1 MERVFKELPAF
12 DLLKGIIGNLIVLV
26 MYYNISRIRLGEGK
40 PGYIDLGIKNDII
53 DLEVAVTLKQTK
65 LWTKDFIILS
75 STSFFISLV
84 YFLLMTTLAVYA
96 IGQFNASESMAGLAA
111 SIFVIGAVCSRLFT
125 GRYIETIGRK
135 KVLYGGVLLFFVATL
150 FYFIVT
156 NIYLLLLVRFIHGTA
171 FGISTTALATIV
183 MDIIPKERRGE
194 GVGYFSLSNTLA
206 TSIGPFLGLYIS
218 QHGDFS
224 TIFIVCSILGMI
236 NVIISLF
243 SKVPPAAVS
252 DDPHGSSKG
261 FKLSSFFEKK
271 AVPISLM
278 ITIMGFVYSGILS
291 FITAYATEIHLI
303 EAASFFFLVY
313 SIVLL
318 ISRPF
323 TGKLL
328 DKKGDNFVI
337 YPAIISFAIGL
348 LILSQ
353 SYNSFAF
360 LLASVF
366 IALGFGTMQSCFQV
380 IAVKESPPNRI
391 GLATSTFLICM
402 DLGVGIGP
410 FLLGSMIP
418 LLGFRGLYLTSAI
431 VVILCIF
438 LYFTL
443 HGKKPGAKQKMYSKA
458 S

>member
-1 MERVFKELPAF
+1 M
-12 DLLKGIIGNLIVLV
+12 
-26 MYYNISRIRLGEGK
+26 NINTE
-40 PGYIDLGIKNDII
+40 
-53 DLEVAVTLKQTK
+53 LEVVTLKQTK
-65 LWTKDFIILS
+65 LWTKDFIIMS

-96 IGQFNASESMAGLAA
+96 IQQFSASESMAGLAA
-111 SIFVIGAVCSRLFT
+111 SIFVIGAVFSRLFT
-125 GRYIETIGRK
+125 GKYIETIGRK
-135 KVLYGGVLLFFVATL
+135 KVLFAGLLLFLAATL
-150 FYFIVT
+150 LYFTIT
-156 NIYLLLLVRFIHGTA
+156 NMYLLLLVRFIHGAA
-171 FGISTTALATIV
+171 FGVSTTALATIV

-194 GVGYFSLSNTLA
+194 GTSYFSLNITLA
-206 TSIGPFLGLYIS
+206 TSIGPFLGLYLS
-218 QHGDFS
+218 QHADFS
-224 TIFIVCSILGMI
+224 MIFIVCTLLSMI
-236 NVIISLF
+236 SVIISLF
-243 SKVPPAAVS
+243 LKIPRSAMT
-252 DDPHGSSKG
+252 DDQRNSLKG

-278 ITIMGFVYSGILS
+278 ITIMGFAYSGVLS
-291 FITAYATEIHLI
+291 FITAYATEINLI

-337 YPAIISFAIGL
+337 YPAIISLAMGL

-353 SYNSFAF
+353 SYNSFTL

-366 IALGFGTMQSCFQV
+366 IALGFGTMQSCFQA
-380 IAVKESPPNRI
+380 IAIKESPQHRV

-410 FLLGSMIP
+410 FLLGSIIP
-418 LLGFRGLYLTSAI
+418 MFGFRGLYLTLAI
-431 VVILCIF
+431 VVFLSIF
-438 LYFTL
+438 LYFAL
-443 HGKKPGAKQKMYSKA
+443 HGKKAANQKLYSQA

>member
-1 MERVFKELPAF
+1 MNINTEL
-12 DLLKGIIGNLIVLV
+12 
-26 MYYNISRIRLGEGK
+26 E
-40 PGYIDLGIKNDII
+40 
-53 DLEVAVTLKQTK
+53 AVTLKQSK
-65 LWTKDFIILS
+65 LWTKDFIIMS

-96 IGQFNASESMAGLAA
+96 IQQFSASESMAGLAA
-111 SIFVIGAVCSRLFT
+111 SIFVIGAVFSRLFT

-135 KVLYGGVLLFFVATL
+135 KVLFTGLLLFLAATL
-150 FYFIVT
+150 LYFTIT
-156 NIYLLLLVRFIHGTA
+156 NMYLLLLVRFIHGAA

-183 MDIIPKERRGE
+183 MDIIPTERRGE
-194 GVGYFSLSNTLA
+194 GTSYFSLNITLA
-206 TSIGPFLGLYIS
+206 TSVGPFLGLYLS
-218 QHGDFS
+218 QHADFS
-224 TIFIVCSILGMI
+224 MIFIVCTLLSMI
-236 NVIISLF
+236 SLIISLF
-243 SKVPPAAVS
+243 SKIPRSAIT
-252 DDPHGSSKG
+252 DDQRNSLKG

-278 ITIMGFVYSGILS
+278 ITIMGFAYSGVLS
-291 FITAYATEIHLI
+291 FITAYATEINLI

-337 YPAIISFAIGL
+337 YPAIISLAIGL

-353 SYNSFAF
+353 SYNSFTL

-366 IALGFGTMQSCFQV
+366 IALGFGTMQSCFQA
-380 IAVKESPPNRI
+380 IAIKESPQHRV

-410 FLLGSMIP
+410 FLLGSIIP
-418 LLGFRGLYLTSAI
+418 MFGFRGLYLTLAI
-431 VVILCIF
+431 VVFLSIL
-438 LYFTL
+438 LYFSL
-443 HGKKPGAKQKMYSKA
+443 HGKKAAKQKLYSQA

>member
-1 MERVFKELPAF
+1 M
-12 DLLKGIIGNLIVLV
+12 
-26 MYYNISRIRLGEGK
+26 NINTE
-40 PGYIDLGIKNDII
+40 
-53 DLEVAVTLKQTK
+53 LEVVTLKQTK
-65 LWTKDFIILS
+65 LWTKDFIIMS

-96 IGQFNASESMAGLAA
+96 IQQFSASESMAGLAA
-111 SIFVIGAVCSRLFT
+111 SIFVIGAVFSRLFT
-125 GRYIETIGRK
+125 GKYIETIGRK
-135 KVLYGGVLLFFVATL
+135 KVLFAGLLLFLAATL
-150 FYFIVT
+150 LYFTIT
-156 NIYLLLLVRFIHGTA
+156 NMYLLLLVRFIHGAA
-171 FGISTTALATIV
+171 FGVSTTALATIV
-183 MDIIPKERRGE
+183 MDIIPTERRGE
-194 GVGYFSLSNTLA
+194 GTSYFSLNITLA
-206 TSIGPFLGLYIS
+206 TSIGPFLGLYLS
-218 QHGDFS
+218 QHADFS
-224 TIFIVCSILGMI
+224 MIFIVCTLLSMI
-236 NVIISLF
+236 SVIISLF
-243 SKVPPAAVS
+243 LKIPRSAMT
-252 DDPHGSSKG
+252 DDQRNSLKG

-278 ITIMGFVYSGILS
+278 ITIMGFAYSGVLS
-291 FITAYATEIHLI
+291 FITAYATEINLI

-337 YPAIISFAIGL
+337 YPAIISLAMGL

-353 SYNSFAF
+353 SYNSFTL

-366 IALGFGTMQSCFQV
+366 IALGFGTMQSCFQA
-380 IAVKESPPNRI
+380 IAIKESPQHRV

-410 FLLGSMIP
+410 FLLGSIIP
-418 LLGFRGLYLTSAI
+418 MFGFRGLYLTLAI
-431 VVILCIF
+431 VVFLSIF
-438 LYFTL
+438 LYFAL
-443 HGKKPGAKQKMYSKA
+443 HGKKTANQKLYSQA

>member
-1 MERVFKELPAF
+1 M
-12 DLLKGIIGNLIVLV
+12 
-26 MYYNISRIRLGEGK
+26 
-40 PGYIDLGIKNDII
+40 
-53 DLEVAVTLKQTK
+53 
-65 LWTKDFIILS
+65 S

-96 IGQFNASESMAGLAA
+96 IQQFSASESMAGLAA
-111 SIFVIGAVCSRLFT
+111 SIFVIGAVFSRLFT

-135 KVLYGGVLLFFVATL
+135 KVLFTGLLLFLAATL
-150 FYFIVT
+150 LYFTIT
-156 NIYLLLLVRFIHGTA
+156 NMYLLLLVRFIHGAA

-183 MDIIPKERRGE
+183 MDIIPTERRGE
-194 GVGYFSLSNTLA
+194 GTSYFSLNITLA
-206 TSIGPFLGLYIS
+206 TSVGPFLGLYLS
-218 QHGDFS
+218 QHADFS
-224 TIFIVCSILGMI
+224 MIFIVCTLLSMI
-236 NVIISLF
+236 SLIISLF
-243 SKVPPAAVS
+243 SKIPRSAIT
-252 DDPHGSSKG
+252 DDQRNSLKG

-278 ITIMGFVYSGILS
+278 ITIMGFAYSGVLS
-291 FITAYATEIHLI
+291 FITAYATEINLI

-337 YPAIISFAIGL
+337 YPAIISLAIGL

-353 SYNSFAF
+353 SYNSFTL

-366 IALGFGTMQSCFQV
+366 IALGFGTMQSCFQA
-380 IAVKESPPNRI
+380 IAIKESPQHRV

-410 FLLGSMIP
+410 FLLGSIIP
-418 LLGFRGLYLTSAI
+418 MFGFRGLYLTLAI
-431 VVILCIF
+431 VVFLSIL
-438 LYFTL
+438 LYFSL
-443 HGKKPGAKQKMYSKA
+443 HGKKAAKQKLYSQA

>member
-1 MERVFKELPAF
+1 MNINTEL
-12 DLLKGIIGNLIVLV
+12 
-26 MYYNISRIRLGEGK
+26 E
-40 PGYIDLGIKNDII
+40 
-53 DLEVAVTLKQTK
+53 AVTLKQSK
-65 LWTKDFIILS
+65 LWTKDFIIMS

-96 IGQFNASESMAGLAA
+96 IQQFSASESMAGLAA
-111 SIFVIGAVCSRLFT
+111 SIFVIGAVFSRLFT

-135 KVLYGGVLLFFVATL
+135 KVLFTGLLLFLAATL
-150 FYFIVT
+150 LYFTIT
-156 NIYLLLLVRFIHGTA
+156 NMYLLLLVRFIHGAA

-183 MDIIPKERRGE
+183 MDIIPTERRGE
-194 GVGYFSLSNTLA
+194 GTSYFSLNITLA
-206 TSIGPFLGLYIS
+206 TSIGPFLGLYLS
-218 QHGDFS
+218 QHADFS
-224 TIFIVCSILGMI
+224 MIFIVCTVLSMI
-236 NVIISLF
+236 SVIISLF
-243 SKVPPAAVS
+243 SKIPRSAMT
-252 DDPHGSSKG
+252 DDQRNSLKG
-261 FKLSSFFEKK
+261 FKLSSFLEIK

-278 ITIMGFVYSGILS
+278 ITIMGFAYSGVLS
-291 FITAYATEIHLI
+291 FITAYATEINLI

-337 YPAIISFAIGL
+337 YPAIISLAIGL

-353 SYNSFAF
+353 SYNSFTL

-366 IALGFGTMQSCFQV
+366 IALGFGTMQSCFQA
-380 IAVKESPPNRI
+380 IAIKESPQHRI

-410 FLLGSMIP
+410 FLLGSIIP
-418 LLGFRGLYLTSAI
+418 MFGFRGLYLTLAI
-431 VVILCIF
+431 VVFLSIL
-438 LYFTL
+438 LYFSL
-443 HGKKPGAKQKMYSKA
+443 HGKKVAKQKLYSQA

>member
-1 MERVFKELPAF
+1 MNINTEL
-12 DLLKGIIGNLIVLV
+12 
-26 MYYNISRIRLGEGK
+26 E
-40 PGYIDLGIKNDII
+40 
-53 DLEVAVTLKQTK
+53 AVTLKQSK
-65 LWTKDFIILS
+65 LWTKDFIIMS

-96 IGQFNASESMAGLAA
+96 IQQFSASESMAGLAA
-111 SIFVIGAVCSRLFT
+111 SIFVIGAVFSRLFT
-125 GRYIETIGRK
+125 GRYIEIIGRK
-135 KVLYGGVLLFFVATL
+135 KVLFTGLLLFLAATL
-150 FYFIVT
+150 LYFTIT
-156 NIYLLLLVRFIHGTA
+156 NMYLLLLVRFIHGAA

-183 MDIIPKERRGE
+183 MDIIPTERRGE
-194 GVGYFSLSNTLA
+194 GTSYFSLNITLA
-206 TSIGPFLGLYIS
+206 TSIGPFLGLYLS
-218 QHGDFS
+218 QHADFS
-224 TIFIVCSILGMI
+224 MIFIVCTVLSMI
-236 NVIISLF
+236 SVIISLF
-243 SKVPPAAVS
+243 SKIPRSAMT
-252 DDPHGSSKG
+252 DDQRNSLKG
-261 FKLSSFFEKK
+261 FKLSSFLEKK

-278 ITIMGFVYSGILS
+278 ITIMGFAYSGVLS
-291 FITAYATEIHLI
+291 FITAYATEINLI

-337 YPAIISFAIGL
+337 YPAIISLAIGL

-353 SYNSFAF
+353 SYNSFTL

-366 IALGFGTMQSCFQV
+366 IALGFGTMQSCFQA
-380 IAVKESPPNRI
+380 IAIKESPQHRV

-410 FLLGSMIP
+410 FLLGSIIP
-418 LLGFRGLYLTSAI
+418 MFGFRGLYLTLAI
-431 VVILCIF
+431 VVFLSIL
-438 LYFTL
+438 LYFSL
-443 HGKKPGAKQKMYSKA
+443 HGKKATKHKLYSQA

>member
-1 MERVFKELPAF
+1 M
-12 DLLKGIIGNLIVLV
+12 
-26 MYYNISRIRLGEGK
+26 NINTE
-40 PGYIDLGIKNDII
+40 
-53 DLEVAVTLKQTK
+53 LEVVTLKQTK
-65 LWTKDFIILS
+65 LWTKDFIIMS

-96 IGQFNASESMAGLAA
+96 IQQFSASESMAGLAA
-111 SIFVIGAVCSRLFT
+111 SIFVIGAVFSRLFT
-125 GRYIETIGRK
+125 GKYIETIGRK
-135 KVLYGGVLLFFVATL
+135 KVLFAGLLLFLAATL
-150 FYFIVT
+150 LYFTIT
-156 NIYLLLLVRFIHGTA
+156 NMYLLLLVRFIHGAA
-171 FGISTTALATIV
+171 FGVSTTALATIV
-183 MDIIPKERRGE
+183 MDIIPTERRGE
-194 GVGYFSLSNTLA
+194 GTSYFSLNITLA
-206 TSIGPFLGLYIS
+206 TSIGPFLGLYLS
-218 QHGDFS
+218 QHADFS
-224 TIFIVCSILGMI
+224 MIFIVCTLLSMI
-236 NVIISLF
+236 SVIISLF
-243 SKVPPAAVS
+243 LKIPRSAMT
-252 DDPHGSSKG
+252 DDQRNSLKG

-278 ITIMGFVYSGILS
+278 ITIMGFAYSGVLS
-291 FITAYATEIHLI
+291 FITAYATEINLI

-337 YPAIISFAIGL
+337 YPAIISLAMGL

-353 SYNSFAF
+353 SYNSFTL

-366 IALGFGTMQSCFQV
+366 IALGFGTMQSCFQA
-380 IAVKESPPNRI
+380 IAIKESPQHRV

-410 FLLGSMIP
+410 FLLGSIIP
-418 LLGFRGLYLTSAI
+418 MFGFRGLYLTLAI
-431 VVILCIF
+431 VVFLSIF
-438 LYFTL
+438 LYFAL
-443 HGKKPGAKQKMYSKA
+443 HGKKAANQKLYSQA

>member
-1 MERVFKELPAF
+1 M
-12 DLLKGIIGNLIVLV
+12 
-26 MYYNISRIRLGEGK
+26 NINTE
-40 PGYIDLGIKNDII
+40 
-53 DLEVAVTLKQTK
+53 LEVVTLKQTK
-65 LWTKDFIILS
+65 LWTKDFIIMS

-96 IGQFNASESMAGLAA
+96 IQQFSASESMAGLAA
-111 SIFVIGAVCSRLFT
+111 SIFVIGAVFSRLFT

-135 KVLYGGVLLFFVATL
+135 KVLFAGLLLFLAATL
-150 FYFIVT
+150 LYFTIT
-156 NIYLLLLVRFIHGTA
+156 NMYLLLLVRFIHGAA

-194 GVGYFSLSNTLA
+194 GTSYFSLNITLA
-206 TSIGPFLGLYIS
+206 TSIGPFLGLYLS
-218 QHGDFS
+218 QHADFS
-224 TIFIVCSILGMI
+224 MIFIVCTLLSMI
-236 NVIISLF
+236 SVIISLF
-243 SKVPPAAVS
+243 SKIPRSAMT
-252 DDPHGSSKG
+252 DDQRNSLKG

-278 ITIMGFVYSGILS
+278 ITIMGFAYSGVLS
-291 FITAYATEIHLI
+291 FITAYATEINLI

-337 YPAIISFAIGL
+337 YPAIISLAIGL

-353 SYNSFAF
+353 SYNSFTL

-366 IALGFGTMQSCFQV
+366 IALGFGTMQSCFQA
-380 IAVKESPPNRI
+380 IAIKESPQHRV

-410 FLLGSMIP
+410 FLLGSIIP
-418 LLGFRGLYLTSAI
+418 MFGFRGLYLTLAI
-431 VVILCIF
+431 VVFLCIF
-438 LYFTL
+438 LYFAL
-443 HGKKPGAKQKMYSKA
+443 HGKKAANQKLYSQA

>member
-1 MERVFKELPAF
+1 M
-12 DLLKGIIGNLIVLV
+12 
-26 MYYNISRIRLGEGK
+26 
-40 PGYIDLGIKNDII
+40 
-53 DLEVAVTLKQTK
+53 
-65 LWTKDFIILS
+65 S

-96 IGQFNASESMAGLAA
+96 IQQFSASESMAGLAA
-111 SIFVIGAVCSRLFT
+111 SIFVIGAVFSRLFT

-135 KVLYGGVLLFFVATL
+135 KVLFTGLLLFLAATL
-150 FYFIVT
+150 LYFTIT
-156 NIYLLLLVRFIHGTA
+156 NMYLLLLVRFIHGAA

-183 MDIIPKERRGE
+183 MDIIPTERRGE
-194 GVGYFSLSNTLA
+194 GTSYFSLNITLA
-206 TSIGPFLGLYIS
+206 TSIGPFLGLYLS
-218 QHGDFS
+218 QHADFS
-224 TIFIVCSILGMI
+224 MIFIVCTLLSMI
-236 NVIISLF
+236 SLIISLF
-243 SKVPPAAVS
+243 LKIPRSAMT
-252 DDPHGSSKG
+252 DDQRNSLKG

-278 ITIMGFVYSGILS
+278 ITIMGFAYSGVLS
-291 FITAYATEIHLI
+291 FITAYATEINLI

-337 YPAIISFAIGL
+337 YPAIISLAIGL

-353 SYNSFAF
+353 SYNSFTL

-366 IALGFGTMQSCFQV
+366 IALGFGTMQSCFQA
-380 IAVKESPPNRI
+380 IAIKESPQHRV

-410 FLLGSMIP
+410 FLLGSIIP
-418 LLGFRGLYLTSAI
+418 MFGFRGLYLTLAI
-431 VVILCIF
+431 VVFLSIL
-438 LYFTL
+438 LYFSL
-443 HGKKPGAKQKMYSKA
+443 HGKKAAKQKLYSQA

>member
-1 MERVFKELPAF
+1 MNINTEL
-12 DLLKGIIGNLIVLV
+12 
-26 MYYNISRIRLGEGK
+26 E
-40 PGYIDLGIKNDII
+40 
-53 DLEVAVTLKQTK
+53 AVTLKQTK
-65 LWTKDFIILS
+65 LWTKDFIIMS

-96 IGQFNASESMAGLAA
+96 IQQFSASESMAGLAA
-111 SIFVIGAVCSRLFT
+111 SIFVIGAVFSRLFT
-125 GRYIETIGRK
+125 GKYIETIGRK
-135 KVLYGGVLLFFVATL
+135 KVLFTGLLLFLAATL
-150 FYFIVT
+150 LYFTIT
-156 NIYLLLLVRFIHGTA
+156 NMYLLLLVRFIHGAA

-194 GVGYFSLSNTLA
+194 GTSYFSLNITLA
-206 TSIGPFLGLYIS
+206 TSIGPFLGLYLS
-218 QHGDFS
+218 QHADFS
-224 TIFIVCSILGMI
+224 MIFIVCTLLSMI
-236 NVIISLF
+236 SVIISLF
-243 SKVPPAAVS
+243 LKIPRSAMT
-252 DDPHGSSKG
+252 DDQRNSLKG

-278 ITIMGFVYSGILS
+278 ITIMGFAYSGVLS
-291 FITAYATEIHLI
+291 FITAYATEINLI

-337 YPAIISFAIGL
+337 YPAIISLAIGL

-353 SYNSFAF
+353 SYNSFTL

-366 IALGFGTMQSCFQV
+366 IALGFGTMQSCFQA
-380 IAVKESPPNRI
+380 IAIKESPQHRV

-410 FLLGSMIP
+410 FLLGSIIP
-418 LLGFRGLYLTSAI
+418 MFGFRGLYLTLAI
-431 VVILCIF
+431 VVFLSIF
-438 LYFTL
+438 LYFAL
-443 HGKKPGAKQKMYSKA
+443 HGKKAAKQKLYSQA